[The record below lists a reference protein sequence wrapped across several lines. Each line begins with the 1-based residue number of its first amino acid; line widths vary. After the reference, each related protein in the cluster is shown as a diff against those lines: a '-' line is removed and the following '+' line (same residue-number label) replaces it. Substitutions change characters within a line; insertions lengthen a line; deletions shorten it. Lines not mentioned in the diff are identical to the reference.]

1 MVVTRPDIAE
11 AVGVVSR
18 FGANPTEEHMKA
30 VDDIYAYLKYT
41 PNLGLHFKKHCAD
54 QGLHAYVDADWAGCL
69 DTRRS
74 TTGYVVKLS
83 GSPVSWSSRR
93 QRTVAMST
101 CEAEY
106 IAGYKAAQEI
116 IWIQNM
122 INDLRI
128 KGFEATPTS
137 LLIDNNAALKLTRNP
152 ELHDRTKH
160 IELKYH
166 FLREMTLSGRINTRR
181 VSTKNNLADLL
192 TKPLPRDA
200 HENLVNGLGM
210 DKSTCVELATCG

>member
-1 MVVTRPDIAE
+1 
-11 AVGVVSR
+11 
-18 FGANPTEEHMKA
+18 
-30 VDDIYAYLKYT
+30 
-41 PNLGLHFKKHCAD
+41 
-54 QGLHAYVDADWAGCL
+54 
-69 DTRRS
+69 
-74 TTGYVVKLS
+74 
-83 GSPVSWSSRR
+83 
-93 QRTVAMST
+93 MST

-106 IAGYKAAQEI
+106 VAGYKATQEI

-128 KGFEATPTS
+128 KGLEATSTP

-166 FLREMTLSGRINTRR
+166 FLREMTLSGRINTQR
-181 VSTKNNLADLL
+181 VSTKDNLADLL

-210 DKSTCVELATCG
+210 DKSSCIGLATCG

>member
-1 MVVTRPDIAE
+1 
-11 AVGVVSR
+11 
-18 FGANPTEEHMKA
+18 
-30 VDDIYAYLKYT
+30 
-41 PNLGLHFKKHCAD
+41 
-54 QGLHAYVDADWAGCL
+54 
-69 DTRRS
+69 
-74 TTGYVVKLS
+74 
-83 GSPVSWSSRR
+83 
-93 QRTVAMST
+93 MST

-106 IAGYKAAQEI
+106 VAGYKATQEI

-128 KGFEATPTS
+128 KALEATSTP

-166 FLREMTLSGRINTRR
+166 FLREMTLSGRINTQR
-181 VSTKNNLADLL
+181 VGTKDNLADLL

-210 DKSTCVELATCG
+210 DKSSCMVLATCS

>member
-1 MVVTRPDIAE
+1 
-11 AVGVVSR
+11 
-18 FGANPTEEHMKA
+18 
-30 VDDIYAYLKYT
+30 
-41 PNLGLHFKKHCAD
+41 
-54 QGLHAYVDADWAGCL
+54 
-69 DTRRS
+69 
-74 TTGYVVKLS
+74 
-83 GSPVSWSSRR
+83 
-93 QRTVAMST
+93 MST

-106 IAGYKAAQEI
+106 VAGYKATQEI

-128 KGFEATPTS
+128 KALEATSTP

-166 FLREMTLSGRINTRR
+166 FLREMTLSGRINTQR
-181 VSTKNNLADLL
+181 VGTKDNLADLL

-200 HENLVNGLGM
+200 HENLVNGFGM
-210 DKSTCVELATCG
+210 DKSSCMGLATCS